1 MVDNDRVIEVA
12 GENAESAIEAGLTR
26 LEVGREAVEIEVLD
40 DGSKGLFG
48 LGAREARVR
57 LTIKPQA
64 APPQA
69 PVTVAAPSVKPVE
82 ATVKPVEASVKP
94 VEASVKEPLEPAVT
108 EPAPDDSITKGEAE
122 IARGVLL
129 ELLTLMGVKKVQ
141 VDVRQADPA
150 PGEKNP
156 PLVLDVHG
164 SDTDVLVGRRG
175 KTMAALQHVT
185 RLIVGRELGGWVHLV
200 IDVNGFK
207 ARREKSLHRLAHR
220 MAEQALSTNRTVRLE
235 PMPPH
240 ERRIIHLALRDSPD
254 VSTESVGDGDRRK
267 VTIIPR

>member
-1 MVDNDRVIEVA
+1 MVDNDQVIEVA
-12 GENAESAIEAGLTR
+12 GENAESAIEAGLAR
-26 LEVGREAVEIEVLD
+26 LGVGREEIEIEVLD

-82 ATVKPVEASVKP
+82 ATVKPVEATI
-94 VEASVKEPLEPAVT
+94 KEPLEPAVT
-108 EPAPDDSITKGEAE
+108 EPAPDDSMTKSEAE
-122 IARGVLL
+122 TARGVLL

-220 MAEQALSTNRTVRLE
+220 MAEQALSTNRTVKLE

-254 VSTESVGDGDRRK
+254 VSTDSVGDGDRRK